1 MKKLSIACV
10 LLSFV
15 VGCIPSLH
23 EIYTK
28 DTLIYDANLV
38 GTWKGDPNSEDA
50 WIFEK
55 ADPNS
60 GSYKVTFIENGK
72 PGKFDAHL
80 CKIGSV
86 RYLDLYPQDPNLP
99 YNDFY
104 KMHLL
109 PVHTFMKVES
119 ISPTLS
125 LRMMKPDELA
135 QKLKAEPNLVKHEKG
150 KDSILLTASP
160 KELQKFLIAVANE
173 PNLYDDISEL
183 KQFTDPNTTLRTK
196 N

>member
-1 MKKLSIACV
+1 MKKLGIAIV
-10 LLSFV
+10 ALSLV

-38 GTWKGDPNSEDA
+38 GTWKEDPNSKNV

-55 ADPNS
+55 ADPNF
-60 GSYKVTFIENGK
+60 YKFTYIENGK
-72 PGKFDAHL
+72 SGKFDAHL
-80 CKIGSV
+80 CKIGNM

-104 KMHLL
+104 KMHLIA
-109 PVHTFMKVES
+109 VHTFLKVES
-119 ISPTLS
+119 VSPILL
-125 LRMMKPDELA
+125 LRAMKLDELA
-135 QKLKAEPNLVKHEKG
+135 EKLKADPNFVKHEEG
-150 KDSILLTASP
+150 GESILLTASP
-160 KELQKFLIAVANE
+160 KDLQKFLIAVVNE
-173 PNLYDDISEL
+173 PNLYGDLTEL
-183 KQFTDPNTTLRTK
+183 ERFTDPNTTLKTK